1 MSDEK
6 DVDEIVAEQLG
17 KTEVIPGPGD
27 QKKDTGE
34 IRLREIPGLKE
45 LEARRKQPKKSSTS
59 AFTLILVL
67 LFGFTVVVFLLNK
80 YREEHILA
88 TVAEEGPAVVER
100 GGTAGTEAG
109 TATTTV
115 GVQTSTA
122 EPTPQKYVLAEG
134 DLSGE
139 ALLKVRAKGALSSED
154 KDPEIA
160 ALGEALR
167 TRVQMLNGTKS
178 RRTNRGRT
186 VTETASGKFQGFRVN
201 STRIKTAEKVT
212 KDEIIVTTPSK
223 GIFIIRNN
231 MLDAWRKCNY
241 ETIMRDLANEGIG
254 VDVRLDPVKGVVN
267 VKLNVTS
274 LKGVPAANDNLVA
287 GRRVGKIELDMT
299 IVQMKSILPA
309 NYSYVKKR
317 IEFENEYY
325 DVIKVFD
332 EKENPLFFVNEKN
345 YKVWGIQIISDKYKT
360 TKGITIGN
368 TLGRLKIYY
377 PNPKIWSFKE
387 SAPLVSV
394 AGLAGVFVL
403 QNEGID
409 FEKRVFPN
417 NTKITSILI
426 GGSPYLK

>member
-1 MSDEK
+1 MSDDK
-6 DVDEIVAEQLG
+6 DLDEIVAEQLG
-17 KTEVIPGPGD
+17 KTEAIPGPGD
-27 QKKDTGE
+27 KKKDTGE

-45 LEARRKQPKKSSTS
+45 LEARRGHPKKSAPSV
-59 AFTLILVL
+59 FTLILVL

-80 YREEHILA
+80 YREERILA

-100 GGTAGTEAG
+100 GITAGAEAG
-109 TATTTV
+109 KATTTV
-115 GVQTSTA
+115 GKQTAAA
-122 EPTPQKYVLAEG
+122 EPAPQKYVLAEG
-134 DLSGE
+134 ELSGE
-139 ALLKVRAKGALSSED
+139 ALLKVRAKGALSSEE

-167 TRVQMLNGTKS
+167 TRVQVLNGTKS

-186 VTETASGKFQGFRVN
+186 VTETASGKFQGFRIN
-201 STRIKTAEKVT
+201 STRVKKGGNLT

-223 GIFIIRNN
+223 GVFIIRNN

-241 ETIMRDLANEGIG
+241 ETIMRDLMNSGIG
-254 VDVRLDPVKGVVN
+254 VDIRRDPVKGVVN
-267 VKLNVTS
+267 VKLSVTT
-274 LKGVPAANDNLVA
+274 LKEVPAVNDNLIA

-299 IVQMKSILPA
+299 ILQMKATLPA

-332 EKENPLFFVNEKN
+332 EKENPLFFVNEKD
-345 YKVWGIQIISDKYKT
+345 YKVWGIQIISGKYKT
-360 TKGITIGN
+360 AKGITIGN

-394 AGLAGVFVL
+394 AGLTGVFVL
-403 QNEGID
+403 EVEGID

-417 NTKITSILI
+417 STKITSILI
-426 GGSPYLK
+426 GGSPYLE